1 MERDSGGY
9 GSVGSPVGGP
19 ECRSD
24 YDGLQAQCDQAMHQL
39 QLLRHKHSDTIRRC
53 EHTMKELEYYRGQHI
68 AVMNQLEATSQESS
82 ALRGKYGDLV
92 NDKQRLDREV
102 QALQKEV
109 SELRC
114 QNQEVLV
121 SDAGNSDTMN
131 QHYLSALRKYEA
143 VKDEYDAL
151 RKRYDDLISSHSS
164 AVNKL
169 ELSQEEAARLKK
181 QYDEIV
187 QERNSAV
194 RERNGLKQQ
203 CTAAIR
209 QWDIALRERNE
220 YREAL
225 AKVQQQHEEAV
236 KEINHAMVL
245 RMKAS
250 KDMKRLT
257 EERNAALQEYSL
269 IMGERD
275 TVHKEMEKLGDDL
288 TQAYTKIT
296 HIENQNKQFMEEKKA
311 LSYQIE
317 TLRREISSAL
327 QDRDE
332 ALKQC
337 NELRQKFG
345 DYSEGSSRDYKNR
358 MELHSSYNHERDNSS
373 KEAERESNTAD
384 YTKRDKERM
393 DNLDQANLELDKLR
407 KSVDKLQTELEEA
420 LQEAEVS
427 KRRRDWAFSERDKI
441 VLERESIRTLCDR
454 LRKERDR
461 AVSEL
466 AGALRDS
473 DDIKKQRNEAS
484 KELKDL
490 KEKIESGDHALRA
503 NQFAQTLGIHDST
516 LDTDANDWEIIPVH
530 LDLGR
535 LCLDSDRD
543 LGLTLVG
550 GRDNPYYPNDTG
562 IYVAQVISGS
572 ATDGKLRANDCIV
585 RVNNVDCTSVS
596 TRIIMETL
604 RTCSGGSA
612 TLTVR
617 RRRLTRRSLRT
628 TQLSV
633 GSVPHGIS
641 LELGVYISKIS
652 PGSLAAKDGNLAV
665 GDRVLNINSKPME
678 GINSSHEAMATLND
692 TSTDVL
698 TITTLKGIPLP
709 SATSSETM
717 TIDAS
722 FGAEKQ
728 KMVNSCS
735 QTEQGRILLKIPSDD
750 YERRHVA
757 SNFGDRSIYKV
768 SKSVS
773 GEKPSGI
780 SNAWDNIR
788 EKIDIVRGRKHSK
801 DREEKKKRHRNSS
814 PNTFEQE
821 QDAIAELDSVIESY
835 HKKANNGVLKRSKR
849 RGTEK
854 AVEKNGGTWPKA
866 RGGPLIQNG
875 TGTILHSRKT
885 KERLPLSVLLN
896 QQPPKYESTYNYNR
910 ISNPIPLTNFPVNV
924 NNRHTVYKSVEKPLS
939 NFLKTAGPLFSQKS
953 FTPVVQFKDIPID
966 KQKSAAAEY
975 ESTEVNRLGS
985 TLTPSET
992 SIDFSV
998 KSGKDVDYFTRKRAQ
1013 KYTVGSEERQ
1023 QVDASQHNRAQS
1035 QVYSGAG
1042 SSTSST
1048 SGPRQ
1053 QLATTGNFSFP
1064 PYTHSHPHPHQQNSL
1079 PSRYP
1084 SPPSLPSA
1092 QSGESIGLPD
1102 ARSYC
1107 FEPSYSPGPQTGF
1120 AGHLH
1125 TPSVDLHYHKAR
1137 GPPIHAN
1144 AYDVVSAVASS
1155 YTHGY
1160 EGGTFPRKKENQ
1172 RFRIPSNPSVTS
1184 KSSVGKLS
1192 TGSIERTSERGS
1204 PMPTFHVEV
1213 LSPGTGGSSSGG
1225 TIRGSGGNK
1234 RSSMP
1239 DYCYSQPRPA
1249 PGELRRVHIDKSVE
1263 PLGIQISCLESGGVF
1278 VSTVSEHSLASQV
1291 GLQIGDQLLEVCGIN
1306 MRSATYQLAANVL
1319 RQCGNSITMLVQY
1332 SPDKYN
1338 ELEEGSASSSSSEA
1352 GGAEGGS
1359 RSGSPTPCNSPE
1371 APRKTTIEPLETS
1384 EPERDASSS
1393 LSTTRDTSNAL
1404 NIMRETSNTL
1414 EPPRTIRERDIRNSA
1429 SLEVPSTQQR
1439 EREIRASASLD
1450 INIRKPELRS
1460 SATLDNMRNSATLD
1474 TLRGTAN
1481 TLTRAQ
1487 LNQAATTLQR
1497 QNATVRSPTQED
1509 QNRKSPPPS
1518 EPRYLFIE
1526 TRKCSNLGISLVG
1539 GNGVGIYVHSV
1550 QPGCLA
1556 EDAGLRPGDRILE
1569 YNGVDLRQA
1578 TAEQAALEL
1587 ARPADKVT
1595 LIAQYVPER
1604 YNEVKDKPGDSFY
1617 VKAMFDRVGEV
1628 GDSLQLRFNK
1638 DDILYV
1644 DNTMFNGTPGH
1655 WRAWIVDQTGRRQTC
1670 GIIPSKFKVEEELLL
1685 RRSLGDLETDTTRR
1699 GSTSARRSFFRRK
1712 KHQRSSSRDS
1722 KELSHLTGVNLGW
1735 YSDSGTLNEDTL
1747 PASYQRVERL
1757 DYPALRPVL
1766 IIGPLSECVVTKL
1779 LQEFPG
1785 QFTRCLAEAMHC
1797 SQATLEQ
1804 GLRDSLYVDYRKKGS
1819 YFECTTVQAVKD
1831 ICEKNTHCILDV
1843 SIASIE
1849 RLHRHQIYPIVLL
1862 IKFKSTK
1869 QIKEVK
1875 DSRYPSDKVSAKVA
1889 KEMYE
1894 QALKL
1899 EAEYRHH
1906 ISAVI
1911 PAGVNVAYI
1920 CTQVKA
1926 AVDEEQSKALWV
1938 PRGPP

>member
-1 MERDSGGY
+1 MASGASSLDSAGSSDGALNMERDSGGY

-19 ECRSD
+19 ECHSD

-68 AVMNQLEATSQESS
+68 PVMNQLEATSQESS

-121 SDAGNSDTMN
+121 SDTTNSDAMN

-181 QYDEIV
+181 QYDEVV

-288 TQAYTKIT
+288 TQAYAKVT
-296 HIENQNKQFMEEKKA
+296 HFENQNKQFMEEKKA

-332 ALKQC
+332 ALKQS
-337 NELRQKFG
+337 NQLRQKFG
-345 DYSEGSSRDYKNR
+345 DYSEGSNRDYKNR
-358 MELHSSYNHERDNSS
+358 MELHSYNRERDNSS
-373 KEAERESNTAD
+373 KEAERENNTAD

-490 KEKIESGDHALRA
+490 KEKIESGDHALRSS
-503 NQFAQTLGIHDST
+503 QFAQGLAHSHDSAI
-516 LDTDANDWEIIPVH
+516 DTDINDWEILTIH
-530 LDLGR
+530 FDLSR
-535 LCLDSDRD
+535 LCLDTDRD
-543 LGLTLVG
+543 LGVTLVG
-550 GRDNPYYPNDTG
+550 GRDSPYYPNDTG
-562 IYVAQVISGS
+562 IYVAQVITGS
-572 ATDGKLRANDCIV
+572 AAEGKLRVNDCIM

-604 RTCSGGSA
+604 RTCSVSSA

-617 RRRLTRRSLRT
+617 RRRVTRRSLRT
-628 TQLSV
+628 TQLPV

-665 GDRVLNINSKPME
+665 GDRVLNINSKTME
-678 GINSSHEAMATLND
+678 GINSSHEAMAILND

-717 TIDAS
+717 TIDGS
-722 FGAEKQ
+722 FSAEKQ

-735 QTEQGRILLKIPSDD
+735 QTEQERMMMKTASDD
-750 YERRHVA
+750 YDRRYLA
-757 SNFGDRSIYKV
+757 ANFGDRSVYKV

-773 GEKPSGI
+773 SEKPSGI

-854 AVEKNGGTWPKA
+854 IEKNG
-866 RGGPLIQNG
+866 
-875 TGTILHSRKT
+875 
-885 KERLPLSVLLN
+885 
-896 QQPPKYESTYNYNR
+896 
-910 ISNPIPLTNFPVNV
+910 
-924 NNRHTVYKSVEKPLS
+924 
-939 NFLKTAGPLFSQKS
+939 
-953 FTPVVQFKDIPID
+953 VVQFKDIPLD
-966 KQKSAAAEY
+966 KKPTVEFENT
-975 ESTEVNRLGS
+975 ESRLSS

-992 SIDFSV
+992 SIDFSL
-998 KSGKDVDYFTRKRAQ
+998 KSGNTGKDVEYFSKKRAQ
-1013 KYTVGSEERQ
+1013 KYIPSNDN
-1023 QVDASQHNRAQS
+1023 QVETLQHNRAQS
-1035 QVYSGAG
+1035 QLYSGAG

-1048 SGPRQ
+1048 SGTRQ
-1053 QLATTGNFSFP
+1053 QLTGNFSFP

-1120 AGHLH
+1120 GHLH
-1125 TPSVDLHYHKAR
+1125 TPSVDLHYHKSRA
-1137 GPPIHAN
+1137 PPIGTT
-1144 AYDVVSAVASS
+1144 YDVPA

-1213 LSPGTGGSSSGG
+1213 LSPGTGGGSSSGG
-1225 TIRGSGGNK
+1225 TVRGSSSNK

-1239 DYCYSQPRPA
+1239 EYCYSQCRPA

-1338 ELEEGSASSSSSEA
+1338 ELEGSASSSSSEA
-1352 GGAEGGS
+1352 GGAQGGS

-1371 APRKTTIEPLETS
+1371 ATRKPTIELESS

-1393 LSTTRDTSNAL
+1393 LSTKREASNTL
-1404 NIMRETSNTL
+1404 TIMRETSNTL

-1429 SLEVPSTQQR
+1429 SLEVRGTEER
-1439 EREIRASASLD
+1439 ERQIRASASLD

-1460 SATLDNMRNSATLD
+1460 SATLENMRNSVTLD

-1481 TLTRAQ
+1481 SLTRAQ

-1497 QNATVRSPTQED
+1497 QNATVRSPTQEE

-1539 GNGVGIYVHSV
+1539 GNGVGIFVHSV

-1556 EDAGLRPGDRILE
+1556 EEAGLRTGDRILE

-1595 LIAQYVPER
+1595 LIAQYVPDR

-1670 GIIPSKFKVEEELLL
+1670 GIIPSKFKVEEDLLL

-1735 YSDSGTLNEDTL
+1735 YSDSGTLNEETL

-1797 SQATLEQ
+1797 SQSTLEQ
-1804 GLRDSLYVDYRKKGS
+1804 GLRDALYVDYRKKGS

-1843 SIASIE
+1843 AIASIE

-1862 IKFKSTK
+1862 IKFKNTK

-1875 DSRYPSDKVSAKVA
+1875 DSRYPSDKVSAKAA

-1894 QALKL
+1894 QALKF
-1899 EAEYRHH
+1899 EAEYKHY

-1920 CTQVKA
+1920 CTQVKS

-1938 PRGPP
+1938 PRGLP

>member
-1 MERDSGGY
+1 MASGASSLDSAGSSDGALNMERDSGGY

-121 SDAGNSDTMN
+121 SDASNSDTMN

-296 HIENQNKQFMEEKKA
+296 HLENQNKQFMEEKKA

-327 QDRDE
+327 QDRDD

-345 DYSEGSSRDYKNR
+345 DYSEGSNRDYKNR
-358 MELHSSYNHERDNSS
+358 MELHSYNRERDNSN
-373 KEAERESNTAD
+373 KEAERENNTTD

-503 NQFAQTLGIHDST
+503 SQFAQSLAHAHDSAI
-516 LDTDANDWEIIPVH
+516 DTDVSDWEILTIH
-530 LDLGR
+530 LDLSR
-535 LCLDSDRD
+535 VCLDSDRD

-562 IYVAQVISGS
+562 IYVAQVTSGS
-572 ATDGKLRANDCIV
+572 AVDGKLRVNDCIM
-585 RVNNVDCTSVS
+585 RVNNVDCTSVF
-596 TRIIMETL
+596 TRVIMETL
-604 RTCSGGSA
+604 RTCSVGSA
-612 TLTVR
+612 TLTIR

-628 TQLSV
+628 TQLPV

-652 PGSLAAKDGNLAV
+652 PGSLSAKDGNLAV

-717 TIDAS
+717 TIDGS
-722 FGAEKQ
+722 FGTEKQ

-735 QTEQGRILLKIPSDD
+735 QTEQERILLKIPSDD

-757 SNFGDRSIYKV
+757 SNFGDRSVYKV

-854 AVEKNGGTWPKA
+854 VEKNG
-866 RGGPLIQNG
+866 
-875 TGTILHSRKT
+875 
-885 KERLPLSVLLN
+885 
-896 QQPPKYESTYNYNR
+896 
-910 ISNPIPLTNFPVNV
+910 
-924 NNRHTVYKSVEKPLS
+924 
-939 NFLKTAGPLFSQKS
+939 
-953 FTPVVQFKDIPID
+953 VVQFKDIPID
-966 KQKSAAAEY
+966 KKPA
-975 ESTEVNRLGS
+975 TEFENTENRLSS

-998 KSGKDVDYFTRKRAQ
+998 KSGNTGKDVEYFSKKRTQ
-1013 KYTVGSEERQ
+1013 KYTPSNES
-1023 QVDASQHNRAQS
+1023 QVDTLQHNRVQS
-1035 QVYSGAG
+1035 QLYSGAG

-1048 SGPRQ
+1048 SGTRQ
-1053 QLATTGNFSFP
+1053 QLTGNFSFP

-1120 AGHLH
+1120 GHLH
-1125 TPSVDLHYHKAR
+1125 TPSVDLHYHKSRA
-1137 GPPIHAN
+1137 PPIGTT
-1144 AYDVVSAVASS
+1144 YDVPA

-1213 LSPGTGGSSSGG
+1213 LSPGSGSGNSSGG
-1225 TIRGSGGNK
+1225 TVRGSSGNK

-1371 APRKTTIEPLETS
+1371 APRKTTIESLESS
-1384 EPERDASSS
+1384 EPERDASTS
-1393 LSTTRDTSNAL
+1393 LSTIRDTSNTL
-1404 NIMRETSNTL
+1404 TIMRETSNTL

-1487 LNQAATTLQR
+1487 LNAATTLQR
-1497 QNATVRSPTQED
+1497 QNATVRSPTQEE

-1539 GNGVGIYVHSV
+1539 GNGVGIFVHSV

-1628 GDSLQLRFNK
+1628 GDSLQLRFSK

-1655 WRAWIVDQTGRRQTC
+1655 WRAWIVDQAGRRQTC

-1735 YSDSGTLNEDTL
+1735 YSDSGTLNEETL

-1785 QFTRCLAEAMHC
+1785 EFTRCLAEAMHC

-1875 DSRYPSDKVSAKVA
+1875 DSRYPSDKVSAKAA

-1899 EAEYRHH
+1899 EAEYKHY

>member
-1 MERDSGGY
+1 MASGTSSLDSAGSSDGVFNMERDSGGY

-24 YDGLQAQCDQAMHQL
+24 YDGLQAQCDQAMHEL
-39 QLLRHKHSDTIRRC
+39 QFLRHKHSDTVRRN

-68 AVMNQLEATSQESS
+68 AAMNQLEAASQETS
-82 ALRGKYGDLV
+82 ALRGKYSDLI

-109 SELRC
+109 TELRC
-114 QNQEVLV
+114 QNQECLV
-121 SDAGNSDTMN
+121 VDSGNSDAIN
-131 QHYLSALRKYEA
+131 QHYVSLLRKYEA
-143 VKDEYDAL
+143 LKDDYESL
-151 RKRYDDLISSHSS
+151 RKRHEDLLSAHSS
-164 AVNKL
+164 LKNKL
-169 ELSQEEAARLKK
+169 ELAEKEAARWKK
-181 QYDEIV
+181 DHDDVI
-187 QERNSAV
+187 QERNNAF

-225 AKVQQQHEEAV
+225 AKLQQQHEEAV
-236 KEINHAMVL
+236 KEVNQGMIL
-245 RMKAS
+245 RTKVS
-250 KDMKRLT
+250 KDIKRLT
-257 EERNAALQEYSL
+257 EERNATLQEYRL

-288 TQAYTKIT
+288 TKAYEKIAKL
-296 HIENQNKQFMEEKKA
+296 ENQNKQHVDEKKT

-327 QDRDE
+327 HDRDE
-332 ALKQC
+332 TLKEC
-337 NELRQKFG
+337 NELRLKFG
-345 DYSEGSSRDYKNR
+345 DYSEGSSRNYKNR
-358 MELHSSYNHERDNSS
+358 LELHSYNRERDNSN
-373 KEAERESNTAD
+373 KEIERETITRD
-384 YTKRDKERM
+384 YAKREKEQM

-407 KSVDKLQTELEEA
+407 KSVDTLQTELEEA

-441 VLERESIRTLCDR
+441 VLERESMRTLCET
-454 LRKERDR
+454 LRAERDR

-484 KELKDL
+484 RELKDL
-490 KEKIESGDHALRA
+490 KEKIESGDHSLRST
-503 NQFAQTLGIHDST
+503 QYHDDNDMIEWDIIT
-516 LDTDANDWEIIPVH
+516 IPLDF
-530 LDLGR
+530 GR
-535 LCLDSDRD
+535 VCQDNDRD
-543 LGLTLVG
+543 LGFVLAG
-550 GRDNPYYPNDTG
+550 GRDDPHYPNDTG
-562 IYVAQVISGS
+562 VYVAQVTKGS
-572 ATDGKLRANDCIV
+572 VVDGKLKVDDCII
-585 RVNNVDCTSVS
+585 RVNNVDCSTGS
-596 TRIIMETL
+596 TRMILENL
-604 RTCSGGSA
+604 RDFTVGSKV

-617 RRRLTRRSLRT
+617 RRRSTRRSLRT
-628 TQLSV
+628 IQLPI
-633 GSVPHGIS
+633 GPVPHGIA
-641 LELGVYISKIS
+641 LELGIYIAKIS

-678 GINSSHEAMATLND
+678 GVTSTHEAMSILND
-692 TSTDVL
+692 TTVDVL
-698 TITTLKGIPLP
+698 TITTLKGIAL
-709 SATSSETM
+709 SSILSTE
-717 TIDAS
+717 TIDTS
-722 FGAEKQ
+722 FGSDKQ
-728 KMVNSCS
+728 KMVNNCS
-735 QTEQGRILLKIPSDD
+735 QTEQERMMLKATSDD
-750 YERRHVA
+750 YERRYIA

-773 GEKPSGI
+773 SEKSSGI
-780 SNAWDNIR
+780 SNAWGNFR
-788 EKIDIVRGRKHSK
+788 EKIDIVTGRRHSK
-801 DREEKKKRHRNSS
+801 DRDDKKKRHRNSS

-821 QDAIAELDSVIESY
+821 QDAIAELDSVIESHY
-835 HKKANNGVLKRSKR
+835 KKTNNGVFKRSKR

-854 AVEKNGGTWPKA
+854 IEKNGGTWPKA

-875 TGTILHSRKT
+875 TGTILQPRKT

-896 QQPPKYESTYNYNR
+896 QPPKYESFNYNR
-910 ISNPIPLTNFPVNV
+910 ISNPV
-924 NNRHTVYKSVEKPLS
+924 PLS
-939 NFLKTAGPLFSQKS
+939 TFPNKS
-953 FTPVVQFKDIPID
+953 FSPAVQFKDISLDNKKPLT
-966 KQKSAAAEY
+966 EFETT
-975 ESTEVNRLGS
+975 ESRLS
-985 TLTPSET
+985 SSHAPSET

-998 KSGKDVDYFTRKRAQ
+998 KSTGREPDYGHAKRRTQ
-1013 KYTVGSEERQ
+1013 KPYTSSGSHENQ
-1023 QVDASQHNRAQS
+1023 PDGLQHNRVHS
-1035 QVYSGAG
+1035 QLYPLVTTSG
-1042 SSTSST
+1042 SSSSV
-1048 SGPRQ
+1048 PRQ
-1053 QLATTGNFSFP
+1053 QLAGNFSFP
-1064 PYTHSHPHPHQQNSL
+1064 PYAHSHPHPHQQNSL

-1084 SPPSLPSA
+1084 SPPSLPSS
-1092 QSGESIGLPD
+1092 QSGEFIGLPD
-1102 ARSYC
+1102 ARSFC
-1107 FEPSYSPGPQTGF
+1107 FEPPYSPGQPGF
-1120 AGHLH
+1120 GHLH
-1125 TPSVDLHYHKAR
+1125 TPSVDLHYHKSR
-1137 GPPIHAN
+1137 GHPAGIT
-1144 AYDVVSAVASS
+1144 YELST

-1213 LSPGTGGSSSGG
+1213 LSPGIGGGNNGGGTVRGSSN
-1225 TIRGSGGNK
+1225 IK
-1234 RSSMP
+1234 RASMP
-1239 DYCYSQPRPA
+1239 DYYTQPRPA

-1263 PLGIQISCLESGGVF
+1263 PLGIQISCLDSGGVF

-1306 MRSATYQLAANVL
+1306 MRSATYELAAHVL

-1338 ELEEGSASSSSSEA
+1338 ELEGSGSSSSSEA
-1352 GGAEGGS
+1352 GGEEGAS

-1371 APRKTTIEPLETS
+1371 APRKSALETHES
-1384 EPERDASSS
+1384 KEIERDK
-1393 LSTTRDTSNAL
+1393 L
-1404 NIMRETSNTL
+1404 NTL
-1414 EPPRTIRERDIRNSA
+1414 MPPSRDREVRSSA
-1429 SLEVPSTQQR
+1429 SMEVRGTQER
-1439 EREIRASASLD
+1439 EREIRQSASLD
-1450 INIRKPELRS
+1450 INIRKPELR
-1460 SATLDNMRNSATLD
+1460 NSATID
-1474 TLRGTAN
+1474 SLRSAGN

-1487 LNQAATTLQR
+1487 INQAVTTLQR
-1497 QNATVRSPTQED
+1497 QNATVRSPTQEE
-1509 QNRKSPPPS
+1509 QNRKSPPTI

-1539 GNGVGIYVHSV
+1539 GNGVGIFVHSV

-1556 EDAGLRPGDRILE
+1556 EDAGLRTGDRILE

-1595 LIAQYVPER
+1595 LVAQYMPER

-1655 WRAWIVDQTGRRQTC
+1655 WRAWLVDKSGRRQQC
-1670 GIIPSKFKVEEELLL
+1670 GIIPSKFKIEEELLL
-1685 RRSLGDLETDTTRR
+1685 RRSLGDLETDTGRR
-1699 GSTSARRSFFRRK
+1699 GTTSARRSFFRRK
-1712 KHQRSSSRDS
+1712 KHHRSSSRDS
-1722 KELSHLTGVNLGW
+1722 KELSQLTGVNLGW
-1735 YSDSGTLNEDTL
+1735 YSDSGTLNEENL

-1757 DYPALRPVL
+1757 DYPTLRPVL
-1766 IIGPLSECVVTKL
+1766 IIGPLNECVTTKL

-1785 QFTRCLAEAMHC
+1785 EFIRCIPEAMHC

-1804 GLRDSLYVDYRKKGS
+1804 GLRDSHYVDYRKKGS
-1819 YFECTTVQAVKD
+1819 YFECTTVEAVKE
-1831 ICEKNTHCILDV
+1831 ICVKNSHCILDI
-1843 SIASIE
+1843 SIASLE

-1875 DSRYPSDKVSAKVA
+1875 DSRYPSDKVSAKAA
-1889 KEMYE
+1889 KEMHE
-1894 QALKL
+1894 HALKL
-1899 EAEYRHH
+1899 EAEYRHY
-1906 ISAVI
+1906 ISAII
-1911 PAGVNVAYI
+1911 PAGVNIAYI

-1938 PRGPP
+1938 PRGQT

>member
-1 MERDSGGY
+1 MASGASSLDSAGSSDGALNMERDSGGY

-121 SDAGNSDTMN
+121 SDASNSDTMN

-296 HIENQNKQFMEEKKA
+296 HLENQNKQFMEEKKA

-327 QDRDE
+327 QDRDD

-345 DYSEGSSRDYKNR
+345 DYSEGSNRDYKNR
-358 MELHSSYNHERDNSS
+358 MELHSYNRERDNSN
-373 KEAERESNTAD
+373 KEAERENNTTD

-503 NQFAQTLGIHDST
+503 SQFAQSLAHAHDSAI
-516 LDTDANDWEIIPVH
+516 DTDVSDWEILTIH
-530 LDLGR
+530 LDLSR
-535 LCLDSDRD
+535 VCLDSDRD

-562 IYVAQVISGS
+562 IYVAQVTSGS
-572 ATDGKLRANDCIV
+572 AVDGKLRVNDCIM
-585 RVNNVDCTSVS
+585 RVNNVDCTSVF
-596 TRIIMETL
+596 TRVIMETL
-604 RTCSGGSA
+604 RTCSVGSA
-612 TLTVR
+612 TLTIR

-628 TQLSV
+628 TQLPV

-652 PGSLAAKDGNLAV
+652 PGSLSAKDGNLAV

-717 TIDAS
+717 TIDGS
-722 FGAEKQ
+722 FGTEKQ

-735 QTEQGRILLKIPSDD
+735 QTEQERILLKIPSDD

-757 SNFGDRSIYKV
+757 SNFGDRSVYKV

-854 AVEKNGGTWPKA
+854 VEKNGGTWPKA
-866 RGGPLIQNG
+866 RGGPLIQN
-875 TGTILHSRKT
+875 
-885 KERLPLSVLLN
+885 
-896 QQPPKYESTYNYNR
+896 
-910 ISNPIPLTNFPVNV
+910 
-924 NNRHTVYKSVEKPLS
+924 
-939 NFLKTAGPLFSQKS
+939 
-953 FTPVVQFKDIPID
+953 VVQFKDIPID
-966 KQKSAAAEY
+966 KKPA
-975 ESTEVNRLGS
+975 TEFENTENRLSS

-998 KSGKDVDYFTRKRAQ
+998 KSGNTGKDVEYFSKKRTQ
-1013 KYTVGSEERQ
+1013 KYTPSNES
-1023 QVDASQHNRAQS
+1023 QVDTLQHNRVQS
-1035 QVYSGAG
+1035 QLYSGAG

-1048 SGPRQ
+1048 SGTRQ
-1053 QLATTGNFSFP
+1053 QLTGNFSFP

-1120 AGHLH
+1120 GHLH
-1125 TPSVDLHYHKAR
+1125 TPSVDLHYHKSRA
-1137 GPPIHAN
+1137 PPIGTT
-1144 AYDVVSAVASS
+1144 YDVPA

-1213 LSPGTGGSSSGG
+1213 LSPGSGSGNSSGG
-1225 TIRGSGGNK
+1225 TVRGSSGNK

-1371 APRKTTIEPLETS
+1371 APRKTTIESLESS
-1384 EPERDASSS
+1384 EPERDASTS
-1393 LSTTRDTSNAL
+1393 LSTIRDTSNTL
-1404 NIMRETSNTL
+1404 TIMRETSNTL

-1487 LNQAATTLQR
+1487 LNAATTLQR
-1497 QNATVRSPTQED
+1497 QNATVRSPTQEE

-1539 GNGVGIYVHSV
+1539 GNGVGIFVHSV

-1628 GDSLQLRFNK
+1628 GDSLQLRFSK

-1655 WRAWIVDQTGRRQTC
+1655 WRAWIVDQAGRRQTC

-1735 YSDSGTLNEDTL
+1735 YSDSGTLNEETL

-1785 QFTRCLAEAMHC
+1785 EFTRCLAEAMHC

-1875 DSRYPSDKVSAKVA
+1875 DSRYPSDKVSAKAA

-1899 EAEYRHH
+1899 EAEYKHY

>member
-1 MERDSGGY
+1 
-9 GSVGSPVGGP
+9 
-19 ECRSD
+19 
-24 YDGLQAQCDQAMHQL
+24 
-39 QLLRHKHSDTIRRC
+39 
-53 EHTMKELEYYRGQHI
+53 MKELEYYRGQHI

>member
-1 MERDSGGY
+1 MASGASSLDSAGSSDGALNMERDSGGY
-9 GSVGSPVGGP
+9 GSVGSPVSGP

-109 SELRC
+109 TELRC

-121 SDAGNSDTMN
+121 SDTGNSDAMN

-143 VKDEYDAL
+143 VKDEYDSL

-169 ELSQEEAARLKK
+169 ELAQEEAARLKK
-181 QYDEIV
+181 QYDEVV

-225 AKVQQQHEEAV
+225 AKLQQQHEETIKDINQAV
-236 KEINHAMVL
+236 AL
-245 RMKAS
+245 RVKAT

-257 EERNAALQEYSL
+257 EERNATLQEYSL

-288 TQAYTKIT
+288 TQAYNKIT
-296 HIENQNKQFMEEKKA
+296 HLENQNKQLIDEKKT
-311 LSYQIE
+311 LKYQIE

-345 DYSEGSSRDYKNR
+345 DYSEGANRDYKNR
-358 MELHSSYNHERDNSS
+358 LELCSFSRERDNSS
-373 KEAERESNTAD
+373 KEAERETNTRD
-384 YTKRDKERM
+384 YAKREKERM

-407 KSVDKLQTELEEA
+407 KSVDTLQVELEEA
-420 LQEAEVS
+420 IQEAEVS

-441 VLERESIRTLCDR
+441 VTERESIRTLCDR

-490 KEKIESGDHALRA
+490 KEKIESGDHPLRTS
-503 NQFAQTLGIHDST
+503 QFGPGLSHTHDST
-516 LDTDANDWEIIPVH
+516 LDTELNEWEVVTVH

-535 LCLDSDRD
+535 ICLDSDQD
-543 LGLTLVG
+543 LGLVLVG

-562 IYVAQVISGS
+562 VYVAQVTQGGI
-572 ATDGKLRANDCIV
+572 ADGKLRVNDCIV
-585 RVNNVDCTSVS
+585 RVNNVDCSSVS
-596 TRIIMETL
+596 TRVVLETL
-604 RTCSGGSA
+604 RSCNVGPASM
-612 TLTVR
+612 TVR
-617 RRRLTRRSLRT
+617 RRRLTGRALRT

-633 GSVPHGIS
+633 GSISHGIS
-641 LELGVYISKIS
+641 LELGIYISKIS
-652 PGSLAAKDGNLAV
+652 PGSLSAKDGNLAV
-665 GDRVLNINSKPME
+665 GDRVLSINSKAMD
-678 GINSSHEAMATLND
+678 GITSTHEAMAILND
-692 TSTDVL
+692 KTVDVL

-709 SATSSETM
+709 SAPSSEAVTLD
-717 TIDAS
+717 TSYAS
-722 FGAEKQ
+722 EKQ

-735 QTEQGRILLKIPSDD
+735 QTEQERMMLKATSDD
-750 YERRHVA
+750 YDRRYLA
-757 SNFGDRSIYKV
+757 ANFGDRTQVYKV

-801 DREEKKKRHRNSS
+801 EREEKKKRHRNSS

-835 HKKANNGVLKRSKR
+835 HKKTNNGVLKRSKR

-854 AVEKNGGTWPKA
+854 MEKNGDTWPKV

-875 TGTILHSRKT
+875 TGTILHPRKT

-896 QQPPKYESTYNYNR
+896 QPPKYESYNYNR
-910 ISNPIPLTNFPVNV
+910 ISNPIPL
-924 NNRHTVYKSVEKPLS
+924 S
-939 NFLKTAGPLFSQKS
+939 NAPN
-953 FTPVVQFKDIPID
+953 FKDIPMD
-966 KQKSAAAEY
+966 SNNKKQQQQTMNEFEA
-975 ESTEVNRLGS
+975 TENRLS
-985 TLTPSET
+985 SALAPSET
-992 SIDFSV
+992 SIDVSV
-998 KSGKDVDYFTRKRAQ
+998 KSGRAELDYFTKKRPQ
-1013 KYTVGSEERQ
+1013 KYV
-1023 QVDASQHNRAQS
+1023 ASSNESQMDSMQQHNRAHS
-1035 QVYSGAG
+1035 QLYSGLT
-1042 SSTSST
+1042 STTSTSS
-1048 SGPRQ
+1048 SAPRQ
-1053 QLATTGNFSFP
+1053 QLAAGNFSFP
-1064 PYTHSHPHPHQQNSL
+1064 PYTHSHPHSHQQNSL

-1107 FEPSYSPGPQTGF
+1107 FEPPYSPGPQTGF
-1120 AGHLH
+1120 GHLH
-1125 TPSVDLHYHKAR
+1125 TPSVDLHYHKTRTTAAI
-1137 GPPIHAN
+1137 GTIAGHYEVPG
-1144 AYDVVSAVASS
+1144 

-1213 LSPGTGGSSSGG
+1213 LSPGTGTGNSSGG
-1225 TIRGSGGNK
+1225 IVRGSCSNK

-1239 DYCYSQPRPA
+1239 DYCYSQSKSLS
-1249 PGELRRVHIDKSVE
+1249 PGDLRMIHIDNYVE
-1263 PLGIQISCLESGGVF
+1263 QLGIQISCLESGGVF
-1278 VSTVSEHSLASQV
+1278 VSTVTDHSLASQV

-1306 MRSATYQLAANVL
+1306 MRSATYQLAARVL
-1319 RQCGNSITMLVQY
+1319 RQCSNSITMLVQY
-1332 SPDKYN
+1332 NPDKYN
-1338 ELEEGSASSSSSEA
+1338 ELEGSASSSSSEA
-1352 GGAEGGS
+1352 GGGEGGS

-1371 APRKTTIEPLETS
+1371 APRKTTLELPESS
-1384 EPERDASSS
+1384 EPGRDAPSS
-1393 LSTTRDTSNAL
+1393 A
-1404 NIMRETSNTL
+1404 MNTL
-1414 EPPRTIRERDIRNSA
+1414 RPERDIRHSA
-1429 SLEVPSTQQR
+1429 STEVRGTQER
-1439 EREIRASASLD
+1439 EREIRNSASLD

-1460 SATLDNMRNSATLD
+1460 AATIDGLRNSATLD
-1474 TLRGTAN
+1474 TLRVGN

-1497 QNATVRSPTQED
+1497 QNATVRSPTQDE
-1509 QNRKSPPPS
+1509 QNRNKTPLPS
-1518 EPRYLFIE
+1518 ESRYLFIE

-1539 GNGVGIYVHSV
+1539 GNGVGIFVHSV

-1556 EDAGLRPGDRILE
+1556 EEAGLRTGDRILE

-1595 LIAQYVPER
+1595 LIAQFLPER

-1617 VKAMFDRVGEV
+1617 VKAMFDRLGEV

-1655 WRAWIVDQTGRRQTC
+1655 WRAWLVDQTGRRQTC
-1670 GIIPSKFKVEEELLL
+1670 GIIPSKFKVEEEMLL
-1685 RRSLGDLETDTTRR
+1685 RRSLGDLETDAGRR
-1699 GSTSARRSFFRRK
+1699 GTTSARRSFFRRK

-1722 KELSHLTGVNLGW
+1722 KELSQLTGVNLGW
-1735 YSDSGTLNEDTL
+1735 YSDSGTLNEENL

-1757 DYPALRPVL
+1757 DYPTLRPVL
-1766 IIGPLSECVVTKL
+1766 IIGPLSECVATKL
-1779 LQEFPG
+1779 LQEYPS

-1831 ICEKNTHCILDV
+1831 ICEKNSHCILDV
-1843 SIASIE
+1843 TIASIE

-1875 DSRYPSDKVSAKVA
+1875 DSRYPSDKISAKAA

-1894 QALKL
+1894 QALKI
-1899 EAEYRHH
+1899 EADYRHY

-1911 PAGVNVAYI
+1911 PAGVNVAFI

-1938 PRGPP
+1938 PRGAP

>member
-1 MERDSGGY
+1 
-9 GSVGSPVGGP
+9 
-19 ECRSD
+19 
-24 YDGLQAQCDQAMHQL
+24 
-39 QLLRHKHSDTIRRC
+39 
-53 EHTMKELEYYRGQHI
+53 MKELEYYRGQHI

-1213 LSPGTGGSSSGG
+1213 LSPGTGGSGSGG